1 MAMVNGIRPRA
12 VSAPVTPME
21 LRELN
26 KYKDKRICKED
37 LELFVDKYRKESKFF
52 FRLPPEINLIK
63 SIANKCK
70 SSLTQRTLISEEDKE
85 ILSSMIAM
93 NKEHRVENGGKAL
106 RLRDVIIDRMIAF
119 FGLEKELEA
128 QYLSFEDYL

>member
-1 MAMVNGIRPRA
+1 M
-12 VSAPVTPME
+12 
-21 LRELN
+21 
-26 KYKDKRICKED
+26 
-37 LELFVDKYRKESKFF
+37 DKYRKESKFF

-93 NKEHRVENGGKAL
+93 NKEHRVEKGGKAL

>member
-1 MAMVNGIRPRA
+1 MNGVRSRA
-12 VSAPVTPME
+12 VSAPVTTLE

-37 LELFVDKYRKESKFF
+37 LELFVEKYRKESKFF
-52 FRLPPEINLIK
+52 SGFPPEINLIK

-70 SSLTQRTLISEEDKE
+70 SSLTQRTLISDEDKE
-85 ILSSMIAM
+85 VLASMIAM
-93 NKEHRVENGGKAL
+93 NKEHRADKGGKAL

-128 QYLSFEDYL
+128 QYLSFDDYL

>member
-1 MAMVNGIRPRA
+1 MVNGIRPRA

-63 SIANKCK
+63 SIVNKCK
-70 SSLTQRTLISEEDKE
+70 SSLLI
-85 ILSSMIAM
+85 
-93 NKEHRVENGGKAL
+93 
-106 RLRDVIIDRMIAF
+106 RLRYNDQKCIVRF
-119 FGLEKELEA
+119 N
-128 QYLSFEDYL
+128 Q